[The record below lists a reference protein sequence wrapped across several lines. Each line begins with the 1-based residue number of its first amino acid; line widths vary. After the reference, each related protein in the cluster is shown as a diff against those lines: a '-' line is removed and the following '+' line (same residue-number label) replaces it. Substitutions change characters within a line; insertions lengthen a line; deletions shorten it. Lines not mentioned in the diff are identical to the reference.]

1 MRVRVGGVIP
11 MENGF
16 AFMHRKGV
24 ENHPLGEYY
33 VFAGGGL
40 EGKESLEEG
49 VKREIE
55 EEFGI
60 LVDVEELLYTY
71 VREESPNQ
79 QEYYFLCKYVSGIF
93 GTGKGPEFSND
104 PQHKSRGRYLPEIV
118 AKENIEIL
126 PLVPPEVKASLLRD
140 IENGRFDNYLKN

>member
-16 AFMHRKGV
+16 AFMHRKDV
-24 ENHPLGEYY
+24 ENHPLDEYY
-33 VFAGGGL
+33 VLAGGGL

-60 LVDVEELLYTY
+60 LVDVGELLYTY
-71 VREESPNQ
+71 VREENPNQ
-79 QEYYFLCKYVSGIF
+79 QEYYFLCK
-93 GTGKGPEFSND
+93 
-104 PQHKSRGRYLPEIV
+104 
-118 AKENIEIL
+118 
-126 PLVPPEVKASLLRD
+126 
-140 IENGRFDNYLKN
+140 